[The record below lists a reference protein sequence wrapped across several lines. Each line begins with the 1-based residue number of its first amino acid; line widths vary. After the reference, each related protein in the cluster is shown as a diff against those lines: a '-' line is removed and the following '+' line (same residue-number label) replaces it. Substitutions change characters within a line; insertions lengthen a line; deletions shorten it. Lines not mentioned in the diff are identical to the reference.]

1 MYKQRG
7 IPLANLEKKCA
18 FDRSLRRRWGH
29 LFVLCL
35 LWVLV
40 KTDLSS
46 AAEEAGFQSIFD
58 GKTLN
63 GWSAPDMRYWSIRDG
78 AITAESSEALPCRRN
93 QFLVWQLGS
102 LDDFILRL
110 KFRITGPPAA
120 NSGIQFR
127 SQIAE
132 DGHALGYQADI
143 DRAGT
148 YLGLL
153 YDEHGRGVLAK
164 RGEKTVIG
172 PEGNRQTTPLK
183 GKQAKVDLDGWNDYE
198 IMACGPHIML
208 KINGITSAEVI
219 DEEKTQRDLSGK
231 LALQIHSG
239 PAMTIQ
245 FKDIR
250 LKRLPLCGGRK
261 KVVLL
266 AGAPSHASG
275 AHEFNAGVKLL
286 AKRLEA
292 IDSLAVASYHDG
304 GWPKDPT
311 ALQNAD
317 GLVIYADGL
326 GAHPLM
332 GHFEE
337 IDRKTRQGM
346 GLMCMHYAVH
356 VEPGVAGDCF
366 KRWIGGFYESGY
378 STNPHWIARIEP
390 NAEHPVTQSQT
401 TADINDEWY
410 FSIRFPEITAITPL
424 LQAVPGKEAR
434 SKNGYPPIPYPHIQA
449 ADGKKETLMWGLE
462 RPDGG
467 RGIGFTG
474 GHWHRNWAHDQQR
487 DAVLA
492 GIVWV
497 AGGDVPT
504 RGICSAPVGQQEL
517 NVHLDPKRPLQEIQ
531 LPEAVQQ

>member
-1 MYKQRG
+1 LISQ
-7 IPLANLEKKCA
+7 EKKYGKRMLPQGSIA
-18 FDRSLRRRWGH
+18 LGFM
-29 LFVLCL
+29 FVLGF
-35 LWVLV
+35 
-40 KTDLSS
+40 LSI
-46 AAEEAGFQSIFD
+46 AKADGETGFVSLFD

-63 GWSAPDMRYWSIRDG
+63 GWSAPDMRYWSVRDG
-78 AITAESSEALPCRRN
+78 AITGESSAKLPCKRN
-93 QFLVWQLGS
+93 QFLVWQLGE
-102 LDDFILRL
+102 LDDFVLRL
-110 KFRITGPPAA
+110 KFRISGVPSV

-172 PEGNRQTTPLK
+172 PEGDRQTTPLK
-183 GKQAKVDLDGWNDYE
+183 GQQAKVDLADWNDYQ
-198 IMACGPHIML
+198 ITACGSQITL
-208 KINGITSAEVI
+208 QINGVTSSEVI
-219 DEEKTQRDLSGK
+219 DQEKSQRDLWGK

-245 FKDIR
+245 FKDIE
-250 LKRLPLCGGRK
+250 LKRLPLCAGRK

-286 AKRLEA
+286 AKRLQEIDA
-292 IDSLAVASYHDG
+292 IAVASYYDG

-317 GLVIYADGL
+317 ALVVYADGL
-326 GAHPLM
+326 GSHPLN

-337 IDRKTRQGM
+337 VDRKTRQGM

-356 VEPGVAGDCF
+356 VESGVAGDF
-366 KRWIGGFYESGY
+366 FNKWIGGHYESGY
-378 STNPHWIARIEP
+378 STNPHWNAQIKP
-390 NAEHPVTQSQT
+390 NDQHPITQPQKMV
-401 TADINDEWY
+401 AINDEWY
-410 FSIRFPEITAITPL
+410 FSIRFPEDVQITPL
-424 LQAVPGKEAR
+424 LEAVPDALAR
-434 SKNGYPPIPYPHIQA
+434 SKNGYPPVLYPHIQA
-449 ADGKKETLMWGLE
+449 AAGKKETLMWGLE

-474 GHWHRNWAHDQQR
+474 GHWHHNWAHDVQR

-497 AGGDVPT
+497 AGGVVPKE
-504 RGICSAPVGQQEL
+504 GISSATVSEEEL
-517 NVHLDPKRPLQEIQ
+517 NTNLDPKSTMLRVR
-531 LPEAVQQ
+531 LPETLEK

>member
-1 MYKQRG
+1 M
-7 IPLANLEKKCA
+7 ALEKKCESGGS
-18 FDRSLRRRWGH
+18 RYRRWTYPIF
-29 LFVLCL
+29 LQVVFVFFYA
-35 LWVLV
+35 V
-40 KTDLSS
+40 
-46 AAEEAGFQSIFD
+46 AAGDEEDSGFESIFD
-58 GKTLN
+58 GKTLH
-63 GWSAPDMRYWSIRDG
+63 GWSAPDMRYWSVRDG
-78 AITAESSEALPCRRN
+78 SITAESSEMLPCKRN

-110 KFRITGPPAA
+110 KFRITGPPSA

-127 SQIAE
+127 SQIAD

-164 RGEKTVIG
+164 RGEKTIID
-172 PEGNRQTTPLK
+172 PEGKRETIRLEGQ
-183 GKQAKVDLDGWNDYE
+183 QAKVDLNDWNDYE
-198 IMACGPHIML
+198 IIACGPHITL
-208 KINGITSAEVI
+208 KLNGITSAEVI
-219 DEEKTQRDLSGK
+219 DEERKQRDLSGK

-239 PAMTIQ
+239 PSMTIQ

-250 LKRLPLCGGRK
+250 LKRMPLCGGRK

-286 AKRLEA
+286 AKRLRSL
-292 IDSLAVASYHDG
+292 DSLAVASYHDG

-317 GLVIYADGL
+317 GLVVYADGL
-326 GAHPLM
+326 GSHPLN

-337 IDRKTRQGM
+337 IDRKTREGM

-356 VEPGVAGDCF
+356 VEPGVAGNF
-366 KRWIGGFYESGY
+366 FQRWIGGFYESGF

-390 NAEHPVTQSQT
+390 NAEHPVTKSQSMV
-401 TADINDEWY
+401 DIDDEWY
-410 FSIRFPEITAITPL
+410 FSIRFPEDTSVTPL
-424 LQAVPGKEAR
+424 IQAVPDKQAR
-434 SKNGYPPIPYPHIQA
+434 LKNGYPPVNYPHIQA

-462 RPDGG
+462 RSDGG

-474 GHWHRNWAHDQQR
+474 GHWHHNWAYDQQR
-487 DAVLA
+487 NAVLA

-497 AGGDVPT
+497 AGAELPKH
-504 RGICSAPVGQQEL
+504 GISSAPVSQQEL
-517 NVHLDPKRPLQEIQ
+517 NAHLDPKRPLREIQ
-531 LPEAVQQ
+531 LPENAE